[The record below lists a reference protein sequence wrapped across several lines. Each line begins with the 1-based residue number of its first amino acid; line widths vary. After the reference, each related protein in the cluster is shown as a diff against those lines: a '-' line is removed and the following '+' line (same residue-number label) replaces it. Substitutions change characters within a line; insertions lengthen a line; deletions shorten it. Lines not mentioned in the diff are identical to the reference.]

1 MFMFRSMLPL
11 VMGNFMATLYAE
23 NLTEGQKNQY
33 IFKKRTHN
41 LETLGG
47 IHKKNATLLKT
58 SLLNNFGKVSS
69 LSHKSGGSLYQK
81 STN

>member
-33 IFKKRTHN
+33 ISKK
-41 LETLGG
+41 
-47 IHKKNATLLKT
+47 KD
-58 SLLNNFGKVSS
+58 S
-69 LSHKSGGSLYQK
+69 
-81 STN
+81 

>member
-1 MFMFRSMLPL
+1 M
-11 VMGNFMATLYAE
+11 
-23 NLTEGQKNQY
+23 QKTSLKDRKINT
-33 IFKKRTHN
+33 FPKKRTHN

-69 LSHKSGGSLYQK
+69 LSHKSGGSLYEK